1 VEEETMVTKL
11 LLLFLAVFG
20 VAFARVTMTVTVNV
34 FSGTEDPSWTISK
47 PESEILSQ
55 LLANKEPEYRP
66 WPEHS
71 LGYSGITVHT
81 YESIGQGR
89 PIIHRAH
96 VVYGN
101 QDLEYALL
109 LTAPEGVVPASVMRH
124 INSHIVHRPLTAPA
138 RQNVAAASQPNP
150 TCKVPIVGPDNETVY
165 SPSTD
170 DCGYFVSH
178 CSENNCYAYGT
189 DIVTDTFPQPGRGS
203 GHKWDKN
210 TCDDMRAAAER
221 DGLVWVG
228 TDLPTKD
235 PEVGHYVSLH
245 IWANTNFHWL
255 RKDTNLPTH
264 WSHKPGST
272 PVRDVDNN
280 GKKITDPSKADISP
294 WSIFCGYMLVI
305 PSKVTIN

>member
-1 VEEETMVTKL
+1 MVTKL

-34 FSGTEDPSWTISK
+34 FSGTEDPSWSVSRSSITRLSIACEIRTISK

-189 DIVTDTFPQPGRGS
+189 GLACTIFPLPSHSFDTFLLQI
-203 GHKWDKN
+203 
-210 TCDDMRAAAER
+210 
-221 DGLVWVG
+221 L
-228 TDLPTKD
+228 
-235 PEVGHYVSLH
+235 
-245 IWANTNFHWL
+245 
-255 RKDTNLPTH
+255 
-264 WSHKPGST
+264 
-272 PVRDVDNN
+272 
-280 GKKITDPSKADISP
+280 
-294 WSIFCGYMLVI
+294 
-305 PSKVTIN
+305 